1 MRTEVNADPG
11 SLARVN
17 PGGIVNEA
25 STAVKSA
32 DRALIVLEHL
42 AAARSPRSLA
52 EIADALDIPRSS
64 LHGLLRTMA
73 GRGWL
78 AVEDADAGVRY
89 RIGAQALTVGASFLL
104 SDDIVTRSAA
114 LLDQISLDLGET
126 IHLGVLEGPEV
137 VYLAKRDAR
146 HNLRLVS
153 GVGVRLP
160 AYATALGKVLM
171 AELTEA
177 ALAPRLTGPRR
188 KLTANTLVEE
198 VDLLADLADTRARGY
213 AIDDQESTEGVRCFA
228 VALGTTTP
236 RTHAISCSTP
246 VARLDSR
253 LERRIVDLL
262 MRAADSF
269 QEPAGIGI
277 VSR

>member
-1 MRTEVNADPG
+1 MSEQA
-11 SLARVN
+11 A
-17 PGGIVNEA
+17 
-25 STAVKSA
+25 AVKSA

-42 AAARSPRSLA
+42 AEVKTPRSLA
-52 EIADALDIPRSS
+52 EIADALGIPRSS

-78 AVEDADAGVRY
+78 AVEDVEAGVRY
-89 RIGAQALTVGASFLL
+89 RIGAQALTVGASYLQT
-104 SDDIVTRSAA
+104 DDIVTRSSA
-114 LLDQISLDLGET
+114 LLDQISMELGET
-126 IHLGVLEGPEV
+126 IHLGALEGSEV
-137 VYLAKRDAR
+137 LYLAKRDAR

-171 AELTEA
+171 AELAED
-177 ALAPRLTGPRR
+177 ALLPRLAGPRR
-188 KLTANTLVEE
+188 ALTPNTLVEE
-198 VDLLADLADTRARGY
+198 ADLRADLVDTRARGY

-228 VALGTTTP
+228 VALGAGAP

-246 VARLDSR
+246 VARLDAR

-277 VSR
+277 LNG